1 VNPNGGHSFREET
14 IRSYPQNGVRLFYP
28 PGTPRPISTVTEEAR
43 MNAGDHAPD
52 FSLEAHDGT
61 QVRLS
66 DYLGK
71 KNVVVFFYP
80 KDDTPG

>member
-1 VNPNGGHSFREET
+1 
-14 IRSYPQNGVRLFYP
+14 
-28 PGTPRPISTVTEEAR
+28 
-43 MNAGDHAPD
+43 MKKGDRAPD

-61 QVRLS
+61 QIRLA
-66 DYLGK
+66 DYRGE